1 MIIGT
6 HLSSWLAMT
15 TVAGLTVIIW
25 HELMKWLFTK
35 IIIIEDEEASE
46 INIVETDWDA
56 IENDAREAMRLAA
69 LRKKFDKLTS
79 DENLNKKTKI
89 TKINIKKD
97 KSIKANKSAV
107 KIKTAASVQ
116 TACRTAFNEPQNDG
130 AREIPIEEIYA
141 RKDGVI
147 QLQDTVKLREEARDR
162 ELKKQA
168 REFADW
174 YEEWTR
180 EKRRRGNKKKS

>member
-6 HLSSWLAMT
+6 HLSSWLAMA
-15 TVAGLTVIIW
+15 TVAGLAVIIW

-35 IIIIEDEEASE
+35 IIIIEDEDASE
-46 INIVETDWDA
+46 IKMIETDWDA

-79 DENLNKKTKI
+79 DDNLNKKTKI
-89 TKINIKKD
+89 TKIKIKKD

-107 KIKTAASVQ
+107 KAKTGAAGQ
-116 TACRTAFNEPQNDG
+116 TARQTAVNEPQNDG

-147 QLQDTVKLREEARDR
+147 QLQDTIKLREEARDR

-168 REFADW
+168 KEFVDW
-174 YEEWTR
+174 YEECTR
-180 EKRRRGNKKKS
+180 EKRRRGKNK